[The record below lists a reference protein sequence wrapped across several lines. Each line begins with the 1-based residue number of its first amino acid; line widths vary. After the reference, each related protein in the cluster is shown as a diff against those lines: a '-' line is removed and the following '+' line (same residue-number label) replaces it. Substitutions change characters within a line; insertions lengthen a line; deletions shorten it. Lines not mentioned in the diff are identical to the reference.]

1 MYCRN
6 KIMIDSSIKCNC
18 FFLSLRLC
26 TIARNYV
33 TIFPSVPS
41 SEYIFFMFIVLVIV
55 CIFSKLFMSLLEFDW
70 RRYVPVKAFS
80 SLCVVGA
87 GDFGR
92 LLITVL
98 LPTLFFTVLLCC
110 NNSGHCDLKVKSC
123 RTFSCLH

>member
-1 MYCRN
+1 MN
-6 KIMIDSSIKCNC
+6 
-18 FFLSLRLC
+18 FFQ
-26 TIARNYV
+26 
-33 TIFPSVPS
+33 
-41 SEYIFFMFIVLVIV
+41 VIYE
-55 CIFSKLFMSLLEFDW
+55 LLEFDS

-80 SLCVVGA
+80 SLCVVEA